1 MKQKKRTHNFID
13 FFLMAVCFFSFSA
26 QAIAIDRDMP
36 KVRKIE
42 LKPITTFVADILPG
56 RGIKLIFPWVLD
68 ESSTELPFS
77 EQLTNTDIFEV
88 YVEPGQNHIIYKI
101 KKNDYNIEGEL
112 SDVFINVAG
121 FHINMTLRAS
131 FSKKAHKSNIEFY
144 LNEKDRLEL
153 IQRAVNRRKEALI
166 KEYDK
171 KIQELDKRAE
181 HLALKLV
188 GRLAT
193 GPSKK
198 YRIKIEK
205 KTKLE
210 NGDNIVFYCDKAIN
224 YGAFVVIPI
233 EIENGSN
240 ALPLYIQNISLE
252 KLGSD
257 GVSSTPLIS
266 EFEVIDPKIE
276 MDEITTGFIVTRD
289 LKLLSKGES
298 KAVLF
303 TNRGK
308 CEVIW

>member
-1 MKQKKRTHNFID
+1 MRSSFLVFL
-13 FFLMAVCFFSFSA
+13 FFFTLSFA
-26 QAIAIDRDMP
+26 ATANDRDMP
-36 KVRKIE
+36 KIRKVE

-88 YVEPGQNHIIYKI
+88 LVEPGQNHIIYKI
-101 KKNDYNIEGEL
+101 KENNYNIEGEL
-112 SDVFINVAG
+112 SDIFINVAG

-131 FSKKAHKSNIEFY
+131 FSKKAHKSNIEFF
-144 LNEKDRLEL
+144 LNKKDRLEL
-153 IQRAVNRRKEALI
+153 IQRAINRRKEALV

-171 KIQELDKRAE
+171 KIKELDKRAE

-198 YRIKIEK
+198 FRVKVEET
-205 KTKLE
+205 TKLE
-210 NGDNIVFYCDKAIN
+210 NGDRIMFYCDKIIN
-224 YGAFVVIPI
+224 YGSFAVIPI
-233 EIENGSN
+233 EIGNESN
-240 ALPLYIQNISLE
+240 MLPLYVQNISLE
-252 KLGSD
+252 KLSSD
-257 GVSSTPLIS
+257 GISSTPLIS
-266 EFEVIDPKIE
+266 EFEVKEQKIVINE
-276 MDEITTGFIVTRD
+276 VTKGFIVTRD
-289 LKLLSKGES
+289 MKLLSKGES